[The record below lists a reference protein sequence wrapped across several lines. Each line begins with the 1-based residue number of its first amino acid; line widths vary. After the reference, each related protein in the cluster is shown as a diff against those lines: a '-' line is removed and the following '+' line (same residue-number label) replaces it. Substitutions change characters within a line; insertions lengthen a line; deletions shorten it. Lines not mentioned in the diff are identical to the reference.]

1 MEVFFAVLD
10 GARTAR
16 EESDVAGAGE
26 RGKVVVGAVGWE
38 EPRLSKMEL

>member
-1 MEVFFAVLD
+1 LEGFFAVLD
-10 GARTAR
+10 GTAR

-38 EPRLSKMEL
+38 EPRLSKMDL